1 MKRLG
6 LKIRTDLE
14 SEEKATKLEMANQ
27 TFMNIINNKLMKKK
41 IAAHGR
47 SEECS
52 DNDEIVEGNGKEIS
66 LSQISSRL
74 SSLQLMQ
81 NKLLKHDINLSL
93 NSSLRKNSTVKNSQE
108 LPIIV
113 NPAKQ
118 R

>member
-14 SEEKATKLEMANQ
+14 SEEKANKLEKANL
-27 TFMNIINNKLMKKK
+27 TFMNILNNKLMKKK
-41 IAAHGR
+41 IAAHGK

-52 DNDEIVEGNGKEIS
+52 DNDEIVEDNAKEINIT
-66 LSQISSRL
+66 QISSRL

-113 NPAKQ
+113 NPL